1 MRGWSRKPNCS
12 ESDSRT
18 DVGDYGERCFSEHL
32 CKSIQEEE
40 TKTLGHSEVTDLGK
54 NMDLSRFLKSWLPW
68 HMSLVSRESR
78 HLYWNKVGPRS
89 WIFLTKGEETG

>member
-40 TKTLGHSEVTDLGK
+40 TKTLGHSEVTDPWEEHGPKQVLEELAPMPHVTGVQGIQTSLLEQSGPK
-54 NMDLSRFLKSWLPW
+54 ELDLP
-68 HMSLVSRESR
+68 H
-78 HLYWNKVGPRS
+78 
-89 WIFLTKGEETG
+89 